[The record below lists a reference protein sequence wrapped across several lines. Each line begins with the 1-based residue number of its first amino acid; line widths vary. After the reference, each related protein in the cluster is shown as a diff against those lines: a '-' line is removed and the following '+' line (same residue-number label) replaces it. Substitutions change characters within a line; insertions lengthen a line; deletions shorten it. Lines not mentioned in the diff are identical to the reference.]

1 MPILY
6 EVTPFKA
13 HIVEAI
19 TDGPNKGRM
28 VVEGVFQA
36 SDKKN
41 ANGRIY
47 PRSLWEKILKNEATN
62 KAIEERRMFGELDHP
77 QDGKWLLTR
86 AAHIV
91 TGMSMNDSG
100 EILGRAEILDT
111 PNGKILQ
118 ELFSAG
124 ATVGISSRGSGS
136 VKRSGEGEVVQ
147 EDYKLETY
155 DFVANPSTFGA
166 FPKLVSENVENE
178 EVIKEN
184 SMDSREKFQLLENKA
199 DAILSLKPSE
209 VTDGLRSVVD
219 SVSQELVINLSKRS
233 EEHTSELQSLR

>member
-1 MPILY
+1 MSQTLY
-6 EVTPFKA
+6 ELMPFKA
-13 HIVEAI
+13 SLLE
-19 TDGPNKGRM
+19 TLTEGPNKGRM
-28 VVEGVFQA
+28 VVEGIFQA

-47 PRSLWEKILKNEATN
+47 PKGLWERILSDKKTVDAL
-62 KAIEERRMFGELDHP
+62 AERRMLGELDHP

-91 TGMSMNDSG
+91 TGMSMNQNG

-136 VKRSGEGEVVQ
+136 VKRSNDGEVVQ

-155 DFVANPSTFGA
+155 D
-166 FPKLVSENVENE
+166 
-178 EVIKEN
+178 
-184 SMDSREKFQLLENKA
+184 
-199 DAILSLKPSE
+199 
-209 VTDGLRSVVD
+209 
-219 SVSQELVINLSKRS
+219 
-233 EEHTSELQSLR
+233 